1 MDKTGNDCLGSVGNS
16 HISCAS
22 PTRKDQGPVV
32 EHSLWLGHSR
42 GEWGTS
48 KALPFTWTKVPV
60 ARGTLGARGLPVA
73 KFAENVMR
81 HCSNRT
87 VKGGD
92 VGFLMKLTVSLMCGV
107 PTSSGSWSNKKHE
120 TFLVSPAPHV
130 REKTDSGIL
139 KSDLDHT
146 SANEKIGEKI
156 KQEGLQLLASDG

>member
-1 MDKTGNDCLGSVGNS
+1 M
-16 HISCAS
+16 
-22 PTRKDQGPVV
+22 
-32 EHSLWLGHSR
+32 
-42 GEWGTS
+42 
-48 KALPFTWTKVPV
+48 
-60 ARGTLGARGLPVA
+60 GARGLPVA

-81 HCSNRT
+81 HCSTRT

-107 PTSSGSWSNKKHE
+107 PTSSRSWSNKKHE

-146 SANEKIGEKI
+146 SGAAPSANNEKIGKNI
-156 KQEGLQLLASDG
+156 KQEEMQSLASDGHKEQGCPIEPYSSLDHRPSPK